1 MAVRGQGAVVGVVV
15 VESEPALAGLLTVVA
30 VFSTFSV
37 GAISANAAGAAPPT
51 PAEQRYQQD
60 RANCLAG
67 KTAESQQ
74 TCLKEAG
81 AALQAAR
88 QHDLKSPS
96 PAQVAANERKR
107 CEALSGDDKKDC
119 LKRADNIDTTVSGS
133 VAAGGDLKE
142 TVTIIPGTPGTPA
155 TDINPET
162 MPPTAA
168 GPANLPPKPAN

>member
-1 MAVRGQGAVVGVVV
+1 MKFDKTPELLGIAATMAV
-15 VESEPALAGLLTVVA
+15 

-37 GAISANAAGAAPPT
+37 GAISANAAGTPT
-51 PAEQRYQQD
+51 PAETRYQQD

-88 QHDLKSPS
+88 EHDLKSPS
-96 PAQVAANERKR
+96 PSQIAANERKR
-107 CEALSGDDKKDC
+107 CETLSGGDKADC
-119 LKRADNIDTTVSGS
+119 LKRAAGLDTTVSGS
-133 VAAGGDLKE
+133 VAGGGDIKE
-142 TVTIIPGTPGTPA
+142 TVTVVPGTPGTA
-155 TDINPET
+155 PET

-168 GPANLPPKPAN
+168 GPATLPPKPSN

>member
-1 MAVRGQGAVVGVVV
+1 MTFKKTPELLSIAITVAAVC
-15 VESEPALAGLLTVVA
+15 
-30 VFSTFSV
+30 STFSV
-37 GAISANAAGAAPPT
+37 GANSATAPAQA
-51 PAEQRYQQD
+51 PAEARYQQD

-67 KTAESQQ
+67 KTAESQT
-74 TCLKEAG
+74 TCLKEAA

-88 QHDLKSPS
+88 KHDLRTPT
-96 PAQVAANERKR
+96 PAEVAANERRR

-133 VAAGGDLKE
+133 VAGGGDLKE

-155 TDINPET
+155 DIHPET

-168 GPANLPPKPAN
+168 GPANLPPKPSN

>member
-1 MAVRGQGAVVGVVV
+1 MKFTKAPEMLGIAI
-15 VESEPALAGLLTVVA
+15 TVA
-30 VFSTFSV
+30 TVFSTFSV
-37 GAISANAAGAAPPT
+37 GAISANAAPPT
-51 PAEQRYQQD
+51 AAETRYQQD

-88 QHDLKSPS
+88 EHDLKSPS

-107 CEALSGDDKKDC
+107 CETLAGGDKADC
-119 LKRADNIDTTVSGS
+119 MKRAAGLDTTVSGS
-133 VAAGGDLKE
+133 VAGGGDIKE
-142 TVTIIPGTPGTPA
+142 TVTVVPGSPGTTPDVHA
-155 TDINPET
+155 ET

-168 GPANLPPKPAN
+168 GPATLPPKPSN

>member
-1 MAVRGQGAVVGVVV
+1 MKSAKTLQVRRVA
-15 VESEPALAGLLTVVA
+15 ATVAAACATV
-30 VFSTFSV
+30 SV
-37 GAISANAAGAAPPT
+37 DAISATAPAQT
-51 PAEQRYQQD
+51 PAEARYQQD

-67 KTAESQQ
+67 KTAESQT
-74 TCLKEAG
+74 TCLKEAA

-88 QHDLKSPS
+88 KHDLRTPT
-96 PAQVAANERKR
+96 PAEVAANERRR

-142 TVTIIPGTPGTPA
+142 TITVIPGSPGTPA
-155 TDINPET
+155 EIHPET

-168 GPANLPPKPAN
+168 GPANLPPKPSN

>member
-1 MAVRGQGAVVGVVV
+1 MKFDKTPELLGIAITVAV
-15 VESEPALAGLLTVVA
+15 

-37 GAISANAAGAAPPT
+37 GAISANAAAPTATPT

-88 QHDLKSPS
+88 EHDLKSPS
-96 PAQVAANERKR
+96 PSQIAANERKR
-107 CEALSGDDKKDC
+107 CETLSGGDKADC
-119 LKRADNIDTTVSGS
+119 LKRAAGLDTTVSGS
-133 VAAGGDLKE
+133 VAGGGDIKE
-142 TVTIIPGTPGTPA
+142 TVTVVPGKPGTAPE
-155 TDINPET
+155 IHPET

-168 GPANLPPKPAN
+168 GPSTLPPKPSN